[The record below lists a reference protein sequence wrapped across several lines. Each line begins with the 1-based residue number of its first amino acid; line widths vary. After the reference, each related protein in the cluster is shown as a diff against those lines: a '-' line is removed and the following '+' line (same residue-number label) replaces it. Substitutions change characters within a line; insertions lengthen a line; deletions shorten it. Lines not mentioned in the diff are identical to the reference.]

1 MDPEHREVKQLACGH
16 TLWPFWPQNSGIFCV
31 CSSAFPS
38 MEIRFSLARA
48 LAGGIFDYP
57 YKSHMAPLLI
67 ILTDVKHKL
76 LLNKHF

>member
-1 MDPEHREVKQLACGH
+1 
-16 TLWPFWPQNSGIFCV
+16 
-31 CSSAFPS
+31 